1 MKITHLLLAIAISVS
16 WQSAIAATAAVDGKV
31 SEVKVVLNK

>member
-16 WQSAIAATAAVDGKV
+16 WQSAIAATAADGKV
-31 SEVKVVLNK
+31 SAVKVVLNK